1 MPAHAM
7 VTLCSSACSPQTEHS
22 VLQGWPAAREIAFPC
37 FALVFFVS
45 RVVIYPVTVLHFGWY
60 QAKEVLPE
68 VRSELRG
75 PYIVFNAL
83 LLLLYL
89 LQLQWMYGIVR

>member
-1 MPAHAM
+1 M
-7 VTLCSSACSPQTEHS
+7 
-22 VLQGWPAAREIAFPC
+22 QGWPKARMAAFAC

-45 RVVIYPVTVLHFGWY
+45 RVVVYPLTILRFGWY
-60 QAKEVLPE
+60 QSREVLPA
-68 VRSELRG
+68 VYDELWL

-89 LQLQWMYGIVR
+89 LQLQWMYGIIW